1 MAHEKKT
8 RLDSAPNNLLQITD
22 PPEAVRRNAEDL
34 VATLRR
40 KLRNCEPYYTMK
52 LMLVGK
58 GGQGKT
64 TLVHRLRSDFTFK
77 ENDLTQGNW
86 LRKFQT

>member
-1 MAHEKKT
+1 M
-8 RLDSAPNNLLQITD
+8 RQ
-22 PPEAVRRNAEDL
+22 NAEDL

-58 GGQGKT
+58 GGHGKT
-64 TLVHRLRSDFTFK
+64 TLVHRLRNDFNFNT
-77 ENDLTQGNW
+77 NDLTQGMNVSN
-86 LRKFQT
+86 LTDDFIFHTYRGRMLCTR

>member
-1 MAHEKKT
+1 MIFKFF
-8 RLDSAPNNLLQITD
+8 SQITD
-22 PPEAVRRNAEDL
+22 PPEQMRQNAEDL

-58 GGQGKT
+58 GGHGKT
-64 TLVHRLRSDFTFK
+64 TLVHRLRNDFTFR
-77 ENDLTQGNW
+77 ENDLTQGKNC
-86 LRKFQT
+86 LFAITRLFA